1 MEAKYKILQNLLKE
15 VTRRYDYLFEMKERL
30 LKELAF
36 QAMHD
41 FQTGLYNYKAVFEL
55 GEREAEKLKKGEIK
69 NLWVVFIDLDNFKEV
84 NDNFGHRK
92 GDEILKEFA
101 SFLKE
106 SFRDYD
112 IVGRVGGDEFVIV
125 LTNID
130 RDALKKRLLSFKR
143 EVKERFKEF
152 NISTSIGVSNSLYD
166 GDDFDRLVTI
176 ADGRMYDAK
185 KSGKD
190 KISFGEE
197 I

>member
-1 MEAKYKILQNLLKE
+1 METKYKILQNLLKE

-55 GEREAEKLKKGEIK
+55 GEREIKKLKRGENK
-69 NLWVVFIDLDNFKEV
+69 NLWVVFIDLDNFKQV

-112 IVGRVGGDEFVIV
+112 IIGRLGGDEFIIV

-130 RDALKKRLLSFKR
+130 SNTLKRRLLSFKEEVR
-143 EVKERFKEF
+143 EKFKKF
-152 NISTSIGVSNSLYD
+152 DISTSIGVSCSPYD

-176 ADGRMYDAK
+176 ADSRMYEAK

-190 KISFGEE
+190 KISW
-197 I
+197 

>member
-55 GEREAEKLKKGEIK
+55 GEREVKKLKRGENK

-84 NDNFGHRK
+84 NDNFGHKK

-112 IVGRVGGDEFVIV
+112 IVGRVGGDEFIVV

-130 RDALKKRLLSFKR
+130 SNTLKRRLLSFKKEVR
-143 EVKERFKEF
+143 EKFRKFD
-152 NISTSIGVSNSLYD
+152 ISTSIGVSSSLYD
-166 GDDFDRLVTI
+166 GSDFDRLVTI
-176 ADGRMYDAK
+176 ADGRMYEAK